1 MLEKDRNGQ
10 YVTVYTYANG
20 DVIRKYEYHIFR
32 KYSVDADDNSEGTE
46 MKWDKLPPEVQREGE
61 QYDIVY
67 TDETDPYKPEIREYV
82 RYPLRERSGKV
93 IRQKE
98 TWEPGFLKFQI
109 WRQEGE
115 GDSFDMK
122 VNYAYLENEK
132 QAIELKAV
140 WEGKKASWE
149 TYSKYKPNIDSRD
162 WHQAWER
169 ANKTLEKWI
178 KDARKNVKLLCD
190 LLLEHR

>member
-1 MLEKDRNGQ
+1 MLKKDKHGE
-10 YVTVYTYANG
+10 YVIVYTYDNG
-20 DVIRKYEYHIFR
+20 DVIRKYADHSFR
-32 KYSVDADDNSEGTE
+32 KYTGDNSDGKE
-46 MKWDKLPPEVQREGE
+46 MVWNTLPPEVQSEGE

-82 RYPLRERSGKV
+82 RYPLRERSGRV
-93 IRQKE
+93 LRQVE
-98 TWEPGFLKFQI
+98 SWEARFLKFQI
-109 WRQEGE
+109 WRQEKE
-115 GDSFDMK
+115 GDSFEKK
-122 VNYAYLENEK
+122 VDYAYLENEA
-132 QAIELKAV
+132 QANELKAV

-149 TYSKYKPNIDSRD
+149 HDSKYKLNMDSRD

-178 KDARKNVKLLCD
+178 RDSRKNVKLLCD

>member
-1 MLEKDRNGQ
+1 MLKEDRNGQ

-32 KYSVDADDNSEGTE
+32 KYTVDSDYNSEGTE
-46 MKWDKLPPEVQREGE
+46 MKWDKLPDEVQREGE

-82 RYPLRERSGKV
+82 RYPLRERSGRV
-93 IRQKE
+93 IRQMEQWE
-98 TWEPGFLKFQI
+98 TSFLKFQI

-115 GDSFDMK
+115 GDSFDKK
-122 VNYAYLENEK
+122 VNYAYLENEN
-132 QAIELKAV
+132 QASDLKAV

-149 TYSKYKPNIDSRD
+149 TYSKYKPNMDSRD
-162 WHQAWER
+162 WHQQWER
-169 ANKTLEKWI
+169 DNRSLDKWI
-178 KDARKNVKLLCD
+178 KDTRKNVKLLCD